1 MTLAAIWAW
10 VAANEGLIATILLL
24 ISEAAGANP
33 KVKANGIVSFLLIQ
47 AQQHLKKRGAKD
59 LTP

>member
-1 MTLAAIWAW
+1 MTLAAIGAW
-10 VAANEGLIATILLL
+10 LAANEGLIATILLL
-24 ISEAAGANP
+24 ISEAVGANP
-33 KVKANGIVSFLLIQ
+33 KIKANGIVSFLLIQ